1 MYGLLKLMNA
11 GLTENDQGS
20 DGWVPVVLSAD
31 LPVAGVMRAQ
41 IDATQPLDLVV
52 WRSRSGQVSAFD
64 NRCPHRGMRLSFG
77 FVRGERLSC
86 IYHGW
91 QYGEDGA
98 CRHIPA
104 HPDMTPPAS
113 IGANTY
119 LCREYDGVI
128 WISQNADNPPDLPTF
143 GGQGLRSLSVNRDE
157 ADLRKLLAETCIPL
171 SGAGETAPA
180 EASIIAENQ
189 TSLVLESTTEAA
201 SLQLMIHFQKV
212 TPGKT
217 MLHIQTNPDLPVDLR
232 ISLSRWAERF
242 RWSAENMGTMV
253 NSWDASAGEMRP

>member
-1 MYGLLKLMNA
+1 MNA
-11 GLTENDQGS
+11 GLAENNQRS
-20 DGWVPVVLSAD
+20 DGWVPVALSAD
-31 LPVAGVMRAQ
+31 LPDAGVMRAQ
-41 IDATQPLDLVV
+41 IDAAQPLDLVV

-119 LCREYDGVI
+119 LCREHDGVV
-128 WISQNADNPPDLPTF
+128 WISQNAHNPPDLPTF
-143 GGQGLRSLSVNRDE
+143 GGQGLRSLSVSRDE
-157 ADLRKLLAETCIPL
+157 ADLRKLLSQTCIPL

-180 EASIIAENQ
+180 DVSTIAENQ
-189 TSLVLESTTEAA
+189 TSLVLKAA
-201 SLQLMIHFQKV
+201 NLQLMIHFQKV
-212 TPGKT
+212 TSGKT
-217 MLHIQTNPDLPVDLR
+217 MLHFQTSPDLPVDLR
-232 ISLSRWAERF
+232 VSLSRWAERF
-242 RWSAENMGTMV
+242 RWSAENMGTMDK
-253 NSWDASAGEMRP
+253 SWDASAVEMRS